1 MRYYILP
8 IRYPEEIMIIS
19 RRLIEV
25 HDYAIYDTL
34 ISLMKFSGQDYE
46 MMLQNLFNRVHRYY
60 AGVNLP
66 RLL

>member
-8 IRYPEEIMIIS
+8 IRYPEEIMIIL

-34 ISLMKFSGQDYE
+34 ISLIKFSGQDYE
-46 MMLQNLFNRVHRYY
+46 MMLQNLFN
-60 AGVNLP
+60 
-66 RLL
+66 